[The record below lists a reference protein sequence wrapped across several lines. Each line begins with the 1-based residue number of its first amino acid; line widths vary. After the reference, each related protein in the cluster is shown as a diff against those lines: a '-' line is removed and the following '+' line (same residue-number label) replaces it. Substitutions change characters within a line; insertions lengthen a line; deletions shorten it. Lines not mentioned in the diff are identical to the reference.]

1 MFNVCEK
8 VELYCGKNIRL
19 KDFMKEYFY
28 CKENVNIVIY
38 VLLFVYMVYI
48 VSKGFLI
55 RIFDWKFELMFNFY
69 VIMDSI

>member
-8 VELYCGKNIRL
+8 VELYCWKNIRL

-28 CKENVNIVIY
+28 CKENVNIVLY

-48 VSKGFLI
+48 VS
-55 RIFDWKFELMFNFY
+55 
-69 VIMDSI
+69 